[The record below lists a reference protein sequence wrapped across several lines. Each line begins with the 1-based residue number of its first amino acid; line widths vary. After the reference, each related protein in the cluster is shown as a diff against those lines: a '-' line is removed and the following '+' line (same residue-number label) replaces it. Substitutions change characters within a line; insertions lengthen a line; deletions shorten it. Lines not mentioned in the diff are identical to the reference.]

1 MSSHGLNF
9 GGDFIL
15 KKVHLIEDNPISK
28 WVPYDKLSVFKIV
41 SHSVLIYELN
51 NAVLLKH
58 CTLQVA

>member
-1 MSSHGLNF
+1 M
-9 GGDFIL
+9 